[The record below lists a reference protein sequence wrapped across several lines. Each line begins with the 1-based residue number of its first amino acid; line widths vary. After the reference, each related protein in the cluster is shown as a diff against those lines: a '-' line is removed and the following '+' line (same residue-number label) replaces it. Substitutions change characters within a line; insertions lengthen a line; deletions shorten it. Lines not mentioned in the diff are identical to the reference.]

1 MSPQEI
7 IFRFYE
13 LVVQGDIAGAEAL
26 VHPDFIGEE
35 AASLPYAGTYKG
47 LEGWRR
53 LLANVGSVFTEFM
66 PTVEYALTDETG
78 TRVIVMVGLTG
89 RSIKTGERFETSM
102 LELWELRDGLIS
114 LVRPYYWDTH
124 LLRRV
129 SGMEG

>member
-13 LVVQGDIAGAEAL
+13 LVVQGDMAGAEAL
-26 VHPDFIGEE
+26 VHPEFVGEE
-35 AASLPYAGTYKG
+35 AVSLPYGGTYKG

-53 LLANVGSVFTEFM
+53 LLANVGSVFTDFM
-66 PTVEYALTDETG
+66 PTVKYALTDETG
-78 TRVIVMVGLTG
+78 TRVIVMVDLTG

-114 LVRPYYWDTH
+114 LVQPYYWDTH